1 MVYLIGSKPGANGA
15 DKANPQNLTAMT
27 YSKAYLKRTNQRV
40 IRHEITGEK
49 MLDVANKNKA
59 KRAARVY
66 PLKSKKGRRDVFAEI
81 FA

>member
-1 MVYLIGSKPGANGA
+1 MIHLIGSKPGATGA
-15 DKANPQNLTAMT
+15 DNANPQILTAMT
-27 YSKAYLKRTNQRV
+27 YSKAYLKRTNQRC
-40 IRHEITGEK
+40 IRHKITGEK

-66 PLKSKKGRRDVFAEI
+66 PTKSKKGRRDVFAEI